1 MEILLDVCAALVQSF
16 MANSYDSTKVSCDKK
31 KSVTHPLGLTV
42 KGYYS
47 NQTMSTIRRLN
58 WIIYMWECCDCH
70 KSYKHLLFQSG
81 KQHNYEFQSSH
92 VPSMATYCGNSYP
105 VKCWNHT
112 DVSVSKNGRYN
123 IVRSILILAVG
134 FSASLLC
141 DTATFT

>member
-58 WIIYMWECCDCH
+58 WIIYM
-70 KSYKHLLFQSG
+70 
-81 KQHNYEFQSSH
+81 
-92 VPSMATYCGNSYP
+92 
-105 VKCWNHT
+105 
-112 DVSVSKNGRYN
+112 
-123 IVRSILILAVG
+123 
-134 FSASLLC
+134 
-141 DTATFT
+141 